1 MLESVKKI
9 LKFKNPQS
17 YSYFILI
24 FSVYWSMKFFLG
36 FYMFDKVGSDSLVF
50 VPPFSLILNVTD
62 VFFCLIAAYLIDFI
76 ARNNKIAFFVLT
88 WATFPPIYYFA
99 IKGYIIYLYF
109 HGFVN
114 FGLNNFLGSK
124 GNETVNFV
132 LYALDV
138 YAVMF
143 LIFLLIITV
152 LYLIFARKSGSY
164 IAKKAPLLPL
174 FFLVAALLM
183 LPFRIA
189 FSEKCER
196 IEASP
201 LFELPLSYITMPD
214 YMPKTYSKDFTPPE
228 KLIFGKEKSSVK
240 VEKGE
245 LKKKRNILLLL
256 IESTPYTKKD
266 KLGFFRYFNKNSVEA
281 TNFRACFPGT
291 TRSMISTMCGTYSG
305 TEFTALTRYQPDFNC
320 TSLQKKLGEN
330 GYRTG
335 LFSAV
340 NLSYDEFDQAK
351 MLRDFS
357 VIEEPSTLTKRY
369 QPKKIHGTGNAIEE
383 EIPIE
388 EIIKFMKKDENPFFV
403 FYYVYWTHSPYEHPF
418 KATGSLPLEE
428 RYDESLKYVDESVQK
443 LFEKMK
449 ENDLFDE
456 TVIIATSDHGQAFG
470 EHPGNYTHSNYI
482 YEESVKVPFIM
493 RSPDFPEQKQT
504 VDVDAA
510 HFDIPATILD
520 FAGINQPEN
529 WDGQSLISGNY
540 QQKPRLTFARGIV
553 YSDGILDS
561 NYKYI
566 YYPDG
571 KKEELFDLSLDPLEK
586 NNIAAENKEKTEKY
600 KKLFQEWIPWQQDR
614 ITK

>member
-201 LFELPLSYITMPD
+201 LFELPLS
-214 YMPKTYSKDFTPPE
+214 
-228 KLIFGKEKSSVK
+228 
-240 VEKGE
+240 
-245 LKKKRNILLLL
+245 
-256 IESTPYTKKD
+256 
-266 KLGFFRYFNKNSVEA
+266 
-281 TNFRACFPGT
+281 
-291 TRSMISTMCGTYSG
+291 
-305 TEFTALTRYQPDFNC
+305 
-320 TSLQKKLGEN
+320 
-330 GYRTG
+330 
-335 LFSAV
+335 
-340 NLSYDEFDQAK
+340 
-351 MLRDFS
+351 
-357 VIEEPSTLTKRY
+357 
-369 QPKKIHGTGNAIEE
+369 
-383 EIPIE
+383 
-388 EIIKFMKKDENPFFV
+388 
-403 FYYVYWTHSPYEHPF
+403 
-418 KATGSLPLEE
+418 
-428 RYDESLKYVDESVQK
+428 
-443 LFEKMK
+443 
-449 ENDLFDE
+449 
-456 TVIIATSDHGQAFG
+456 
-470 EHPGNYTHSNYI
+470 
-482 YEESVKVPFIM
+482 
-493 RSPDFPEQKQT
+493 
-504 VDVDAA
+504 
-510 HFDIPATILD
+510 
-520 FAGINQPEN
+520 
-529 WDGQSLISGNY
+529 
-540 QQKPRLTFARGIV
+540 
-553 YSDGILDS
+553 
-561 NYKYI
+561 
-566 YYPDG
+566 
-571 KKEELFDLSLDPLEK
+571 
-586 NNIAAENKEKTEKY
+586 
-600 KKLFQEWIPWQQDR
+600 
-614 ITK
+614 

>member
-1 MLESVKKI
+1 MPETIKK
-9 LKFKNPQS
+9 LFKFKNQQS
-17 YSYFILI
+17 YSYLILI

-36 FYMFDKVGSDSLVF
+36 LYMFDKVKSETLIF
-50 VPPFSLILNVTD
+50 VPPFSLLLNVTD
-62 VFFCLIAAYLIDFI
+62 VFFCLLAAYLIDFI
-76 ARNNKIAFFVLT
+76 AKNNKHLFFILT

-124 GNETVNFV
+124 GNETVNFI
-132 LYALDV
+132 LYALDI

-143 LIFLLIITV
+143 LIFLLIVTV
-152 LYLIFARKSGSY
+152 LYLIFA
-164 IAKKAPLLPL
+164 KKFGRFVAEKRADLPL
-174 FFLVAALLM
+174 FFLIAALLL

-196 IEASP
+196 IDASP
-201 LFELPLSYITMPD
+201 LFELPLSYLTMPN
-214 YMPKTYSKDFTPPE
+214 YMPRNYSKDFTPPE
-228 KLIFGKEKSSVK
+228 KLIFGKEKNSVY

-245 LKKKRNILLLL
+245 LKKKRNILFLL
-256 IESTPYTKKD
+256 IESTSYSKKE
-266 KLGFFRYFNKNSVEA
+266 KLGFFNYFQKNSVEV

-291 TRSMISTMCGTYSG
+291 TRSLISTMCGTYSG

-340 NLSYDEFDQAK
+340 NLSYDDFDQAK
-351 MLRDFS
+351 MLKDFD

-369 QPKKIHGTGNAIEE
+369 TPKKIHGTGNAIEE

-418 KATGSLPLEE
+418 KDTGSLPLEE
-428 RYDESLKYVDESVQK
+428 RYDESLKYVDESVRK

-449 ENDLFDE
+449 ENNIFDE
-456 TVIIATSDHGQAFG
+456 TVIIASSDHGQAFG
-470 EHPGNYTHSNYI
+470 QHPGNYTHSNYI

-493 RSPDFPEQKQT
+493 KSPDFPEQKQT

-520 FAGINQPEN
+520 FAGIKQPEN

-540 QQKPRLTFARGIV
+540 QQKPKLMFSRGIV
-553 YSDGILDS
+553 YSDGILDG

-571 KKEELFDLSLDPLEK
+571 KKEELYDLSTDPLEK
-586 NNIAAENKEKTEKY
+586 NNISKENKEKTEKY
-600 KKLFQEWIPWQQDR
+600 QQLFREWIPYQQDR